1 MTPAAI
7 PLAFTGALDA
17 LAPDARRLLIQRTAS
32 QDPAIATRV
41 AAILA
46 RVRTDGDEAL
56 RQYAREYDRVE
67 LRALEVPRAAWDAAL
82 ARTPASVRAALERA
96 AGAIAT
102 AHRAQLPREVVVE
115 VEPGVTVARRPE
127 PLARIGV
134 YAPGGRAAYPSSVLM
149 GVVPAR
155 VAGVGEVIVCSP
167 PGPDGIPSDA
177 VLAAAAI
184 AGATRVFAL
193 GGAGAIAALA
203 FGTTSVPAVDRIVGP
218 GNAYVAEAKR
228 QLAGMVPIDSPAGP
242 SELVVL
248 VDAGSDPVIAACE
261 MIAQAEHDPDACAV
275 AFAVGDEAAD
285 ALTAALAV
293 AVPLAARREVV
304 AQALARQ
311 GGVLRVATREAAI
324 AAANAYAPEHL
335 LVLLEGPDDALA
347 NLRNAGAIFLGPSS
361 SVAFGDYRSGGN
373 HVLPTG
379 GAARAWSGL
388 GVLDCMRWTSWQ
400 RITPEGAARIA
411 ADTARLAD
419 FEGLPGHAAAAR
431 TWEPRS

>member
-1 MTPAAI
+1 M
-7 PLAFTGALDA
+7 
-17 LAPDARRLLIQRTAS
+17 
-32 QDPAIATRV
+32 
-41 AAILA
+41 
-46 RVRTDGDEAL
+46 
-56 RQYAREYDRVE
+56 
-67 LRALEVPRAAWDAAL
+67 
-82 ARTPASVRAALERA
+82 
-96 AGAIAT
+96 
-102 AHRAQLPREVVVE
+102 
-115 VEPGVTVARRPE
+115 
-127 PLARIGV
+127 
-134 YAPGGRAAYPSSVLM
+134 
-149 GVVPAR
+149 
-155 VAGVGEVIVCSP
+155 
-167 PGPDGIPSDA
+167 PSDA

-242 SELVVL
+242 SELAVL
-248 VDAGSDPVIAACE
+248 VDAGSDPGIAACE

-335 LVLLEGPDDALA
+335 LVLLADPEDALVS
-347 NLRNAGAIFLGPSS
+347 LRNAGAIFLGPSS

>member
-7 PLAFTGALDA
+7 ALRFTGALDA
-17 LAPDARRLLIQRTAS
+17 LGPAARMLLMQRAAS
-32 QDPAIATRV
+32 QDPDVATRV

-46 RVRTDGDEAL
+46 CVRADGDDAL
-56 RQYAREYDRVE
+56 RQYAREFDHVE

-155 VAGVGEVIVCSP
+155 VAGVGEVLVCSP
-167 PGPDGIPSDA
+167 PGPDGMPSDA

-228 QLAGMVPIDSPAGP
+228 QVAGMVPIDSPAGP
-242 SELVVL
+242 SELAVL

-275 AFAVGDEAAD
+275 AFAVGDQAAD
-285 ALTAALAV
+285 ALTAALEV

-311 GGVLRVATREAAI
+311 GGVLRVSTREEAI

-335 LVLLEGPDDALA
+335 LVLLADPDDALA
-347 NLRNAGAIFLGPSS
+347 SLRNAGAIFLGPSS